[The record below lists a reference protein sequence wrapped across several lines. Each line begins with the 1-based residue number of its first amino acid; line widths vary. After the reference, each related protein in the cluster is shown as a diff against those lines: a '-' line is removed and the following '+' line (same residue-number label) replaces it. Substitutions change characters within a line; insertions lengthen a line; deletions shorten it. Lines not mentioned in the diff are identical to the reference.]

1 VVNPAQDP
9 DPGRRPSGRPWSDP
23 SAPGR
28 GRRGKPATAIITDA
42 PSASSKEMSSR
53 IRRYTITMA
62 FRTACFVSMIFVQ
75 GSLRWVLLA
84 LAIVLPYVAVVAANQ
99 ADQRAPR
106 GSLERGAPADAPQL
120 MSGEH
125 PDVIAG
131 DVVHE
136 PHDGREGRVA

>member
-1 VVNPAQDP
+1 VVNPAQEP

-23 SAPGR
+23 SAPAR
-28 GRRGKPATAIITDA
+28 RRGKPATAIITDA

-106 GSLERGAPADAPQL
+106 GSLERGAPEDAPQL
-120 MSGEH
+120 TSGER

-131 DVVHE
+131 DVVHG